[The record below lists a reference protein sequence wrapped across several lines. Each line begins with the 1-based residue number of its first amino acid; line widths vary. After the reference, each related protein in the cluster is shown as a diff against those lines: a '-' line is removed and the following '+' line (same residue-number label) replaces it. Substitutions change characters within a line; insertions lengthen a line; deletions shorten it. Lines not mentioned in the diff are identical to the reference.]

1 MLFLLLTLSSSVLLR
16 TLLGH
21 GLGILSSPKDAQKG
35 DGCIESRKLTY
46 VGLIPLT
53 EGGGIDLDN
62 GALDKRVRPDE
73 LVVGGVVNL

>member
-1 MLFLLLTLSSSVLLR
+1 M
-16 TLLGH
+16 
-21 GLGILSSPKDAQKG
+21 
-35 DGCIESRKLTY
+35 ESRKLTY